1 MVRPC
6 STDSISPL
14 TIKKQAK
21 LTTRDGQDQ
30 QMYCLHISL
39 ELQVGVKF
47 IVGTSLH
54 TIFT

>member
-6 STDSISPL
+6 STDSISPR
-14 TIKKQAK
+14 TIKKQAQ
-21 LTTRDGQDQ
+21 LTTRDGQDL
-30 QMYCLHISL
+30 QMYCSHISL

-47 IVGTSLH
+47 VVGTSLH